1 MIIISIG
8 RDENNRI
15 ALEDPFHLVSS
26 YHAELKIKDNGSM
39 FLFDKSSNGTFING
53 VKVPH
58 RQDFPVYRGN
68 SVMFANK
75 LPLNW
80 NLVPDV
86 PSSEDTLRI
95 LTIGKNDDN
104 DIHLNQHDRISRYH
118 ALLRITKDYKYFIYD
133 LSTNGTFVNNL
144 RIPTRSYY
152 EVKYEDQLTFGGTE
166 TLNWKLVPTDKAAKK
181 DLQKRKNPVKLPVR
195 SFVIAASFVLIVA
208 LAALGYAMMGNKSV
222 YKKYENSVCLI
233 VNRFVYTMDF
243 GELGA
248 YDVIIKGGKVILFDP
263 AKMSPNE
270 SSGTGFFVSKDGK
283 LITNRH
289 VAMPWSVVHEDAAAY
304 DSIIDFADDL
314 AGYMIARLSNA
325 NAKTNDANVIAR
337 NNKLMNAWFNTE
349 IRIGGHSL
357 GVSVLQNNT
366 FYNNEK
372 DLIGC
377 QVLKV
382 ANDERVD
389 ISVMQTNSKTLP
401 PKVSTIIDLDDIVK
415 EEDLQPGKK
424 VFILGFPMGLK
435 LAATSQGI
443 KANFQDGQV
452 SRESDGFS
460 FGHNISSTGGAS
472 GSPVFDEDGRLAGVH
487 FSGFRTEAGFKFAI
501 TAVQAKKIVDGK

>member
-1 MIIISIG
+1 MVIISIG

-26 YHAELKIKDNGSM
+26 FHAELKIKENGSM
-39 FLFDKSSNGTFING
+39 FLVDKSSNGTFING

-80 NLVPDV
+80 NLVPDI

-95 LTIGKNDDN
+95 VTIGKNDDN

-118 ALLRITKDYKYFIYD
+118 ALLRVTKDYKYFIYD

-144 RIPTRSYY
+144 RIPTRTYY
-152 EVKYEDQLTFGGTE
+152 EVKYEDQVLFGGTE
-166 TLNWKLVPTDKAAKK
+166 TLNWKLIPTNKAAKRNFLK
-181 DLQKRKNPVKLPVR
+181 IKNPIKLPAK
-195 SFVIAASFVLIVA
+195 SFIIAASIVLVLA
-208 LAALGYAMMGNKSV
+208 LTVLGYAMIGKKNV
-222 YKKYENSVCLI
+222 YRKYENSVCLI

-248 YDVIIKGGKVILFDP
+248 FDVVIKSGRAVLYDP
-263 AKMSPNE
+263 AKMGPNE

-289 VAMPWSVVHEDAAAY
+289 VAMPWSVIQDDPEIY
-304 DSIIDFADDL
+304 DSIMGLGDDL
-314 AGYMIARLSNA
+314 AGYMIAQLNNSSN
-325 NAKTNDANVIAR
+325 KTNDPNVIAK
-337 NNKLMNAWFNTE
+337 NTKLMNAWANAK
-349 IRIGGHSL
+349 IRIRGYSI

-366 FYNNEK
+366 FYNNDK
-372 DLIGC
+372 DMIGC

-382 ANDERVD
+382 ADDQRVD
-389 ISVMQTNSKTLP
+389 ISVMQTNNKSLP
-401 PKVSTIIDLDDIVK
+401 PKVVTIIDLDDVVK
-415 EEDLQPGKK
+415 DEELQPGKK
-424 VFILGFPMGLK
+424 IFILGFPMGLT
-435 LAATSQGI
+435 LAATNQGI

-452 SRESDGFS
+452 SREPDGFS

-487 FSGFRTEAGFKFAI
+487 FSGFRMEAGFKFAI
-501 TAVQAKKIVDGK
+501 TATQAKKIVEGK